1 MPNTKIH
8 LRIKFVLLRKA
19 NRKDIYLFQFI
30 SGILDPDTINSPNDS
45 FFNWINIF
53 YSLEK
58 KIYKDAKA
66 ISFVYDVTVLENKYD
81 LNETN
86 RIDVKAKSS
95 SKSKLAIF
103 QYISAKNSSDIR

>member
-1 MPNTKIH
+1 MHNTKMH
-8 LRIKFVLLRKA
+8 LRTKFVLLGKA
-19 NRKDIYLFQFI
+19 NLIDRFLFQFI

-66 ISFVYDVTVLENKYD
+66 ISFVYDVTVFNNKYD

-86 RIDVKAKSS
+86 RINEGAKVSVN
-95 SKSKLAIF
+95 LYCLFFNIF
-103 QYISAKNSSDIR
+103 QQKTLLI

>member
-66 ISFVYDVTVLENKYD
+66 ISFVYDVTVFNNKYD

-86 RIDVKAKSS
+86 RINEGAKVSVNLYCLFFN
-95 SKSKLAIF
+95 KF
-103 QYISAKNSSDIR
+103 QQKTLLI